1 MNQVEGKGP
10 MMSGDEVTTAQRG
23 PEEAGPAFS
32 LMEIEPGTAVLFGD
46 EPCPGLDLQP
56 FELLDSRTRQQLSD
70 SLAVASGL
78 GNLGVQAASGA
89 VQPQGL
95 VQLAPETLQALK
107 TAQPMTSGGWNLGS
121 LTGANGEIAAQVR
134 WAPVAGP
141 QAASVMA
148 ALGPAA
154 ALLGL
159 QMQLASVSRRVD
171 ENLAVTQEILEKVHE
186 DQWATMDSL
195 FKATTRAVQEAQ
207 AAGAVTDHIFAPL
220 ETKTSDLVKQ
230 RDLFTRFVQQHVRG
244 LAPESKDPRAYIQ
257 QNMDRIEADLR
268 GMLMA
273 EASWHRAQVLRA
285 GRIARD
291 VADSPE
297 NERLLAEV
305 VATTR
310 REHGAA
316 MDKIADLLDELESQ
330 CGLLAELP
338 GGITLPFTAKRR
350 DFTEAAVMA
359 RDLGEKAADLRHR
372 MRPRRDAPDPQVKV
386 FRDQPPEK
394 LLRILR
400 WLLPDQASLVAL
412 AEVGLDRRKGSSGG
426 YLGVTRESLFL
437 SSQNAL
443 LKEGALEWE
452 APLRDIRYVRFTEQE
467 KQGPV
472 LEVIMV
478 EESFTLQLDS
488 WAGQEDGLEAARRL
502 SHLLKAAMNLPEEER
517 TTDPL
522 LLDDSAEAS
531 ASELAAE
538 KPDVV
543 AASQR

>member
-1 MNQVEGKGP
+1 
-10 MMSGDEVTTAQRG
+10 
-23 PEEAGPAFS
+23 
-32 LMEIEPGTAVLFGD
+32 MEIEPGTAVLFGD
-46 EPCPGLDLQP
+46 GPCPGLDLQP
-56 FELLDSRTRQQLSD
+56 FELVDSHARQQLSD
-70 SLAVASGL
+70 SLAIASGL

-89 VQPQGL
+89 VQAQGL
-95 VQLAPETLQALK
+95 VQLAPETVQALK
-107 TAQPMTSGGWNLGS
+107 AAQPMTSGGWNLGA
-121 LTGANGEIAAQVR
+121 LKGANGEIVAQVR
-134 WAPVAGP
+134 WAPASGA

-159 QMQLASVSRRVD
+159 QMQLALVSRRVD
-171 ENLAVTQEILEKVHE
+171 ENLAVTREILEKVHE
-186 DQWATMDSL
+186 DQWATMNSL

-220 ETKTSDLVKQ
+220 ETKTSDLIKQ
-230 RDLFTRFVQQHVRG
+230 RDLFTRFVQQHIRG
-244 LAPESKDPRAYIQ
+244 MAPKAKDPRAYIQ

-273 EASWHRAQVLRA
+273 EASWHRTQVLRA

-297 NERLLAEV
+297 NECLLAEV

-316 MDKIADLLDELESQ
+316 MDKVADLLDELESQ

-350 DFTEAAVMA
+350 DLKDAARMA
-359 RDLGEKAADLRHR
+359 RELGEKVAELGHR
-372 MRPRRDAPDPQVKV
+372 MRPRREVPDPDVQV

-394 LLRILR
+394 PLRILR
-400 WLLPDQASLVAL
+400 WLLPDHATLLAL
-412 AEVGLDRRKGSSGG
+412 AEVGLDRRRGSSGG
-426 YLGVTRESLFL
+426 YLGVTAESLFL

-443 LKEGALEWE
+443 LKEGTLEWE
-452 APLRDIRYVRFTEQE
+452 APLRDIRYVRFTERE

-472 LEVIMV
+472 VEIITV
-478 EESFTLQLDS
+478 EENIAVEFDS
-488 WAGQEDGLEAARRL
+488 WAGQDDGLDNARRL

-522 LLDDSAEAS
+522 LQDAPAEPSAP
-531 ASELAAE
+531 ELAAQG
-538 KPDVV
+538 PDLV
-543 AASQR
+543 ATSSR